1 MTHHF
6 RRLTLDD
13 GHDYLALM
21 LAAYAPIKALG
32 IHFDAATADLARVTR
47 HLTDHAVFALFD
59 DQRMVASV
67 TLRFPGRAAR
77 AVQPAAYRLV
87 RYPSGVQRQESW
99 RETAELAGTNCPA
112 GELKRPPVRSAPRS
126 AIRGCAILRPAGVRP
141 DVYNRPRQRPHH
153 AVYEKVLDETQHAR
167 WLEQHRQQEFD
178 MPDLTIPGNISLWQP
193 SCRIFA
199 TICIAIRS
207 SPIRSFR
214 PRRTSKPRWNSGRF
228 ASSTCR

>member
-13 GHDYLALM
+13 RHDYLALM

-67 TLRFPGRAAR
+67 TLRFPWG
-77 AVQPAAYRLV
+77 VQPGPFNLPHIGWFGTHPEFRGKNL
-87 RYPSGVQRQESW
+87 GGK
-99 RETAELAGTNCPA
+99 TAELAGTNCPA
-112 GELKRPPVRSAPRS
+112 GGAKSARLF
-126 AIRGCAILRPAGVRP
+126 ARHRGQPSVAARFLRPAGVHP

-153 AVYEKVLDETQHAR
+153 AVYEKSAR
-167 WLEQHRQQEFD
+167 
-178 MPDLTIPGNISLWQP
+178 
-193 SCRIFA
+193 
-199 TICIAIRS
+199 
-207 SPIRSFR
+207 
-214 PRRTSKPRWNSGRF
+214 
-228 ASSTCR
+228 